1 MKENEDNLKRTTSK
15 LIEEDEKN
23 RNNGKLGKN
32 KVYDSRVT

>member
-15 LIEEDEKN
+15 LIEKDEKN
-23 RNNGKLGKN
+23 QNNGKLGKN